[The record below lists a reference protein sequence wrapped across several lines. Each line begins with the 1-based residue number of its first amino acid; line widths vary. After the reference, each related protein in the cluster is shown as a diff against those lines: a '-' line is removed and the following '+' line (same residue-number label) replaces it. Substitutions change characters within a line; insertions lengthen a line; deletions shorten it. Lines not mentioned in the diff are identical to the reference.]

1 MKLNTVVCEKKKN
14 YPKKCKTL
22 FIQNFKKKNS
32 LLHFTYKNIELKA
45 KICVI
50 IFIKLN
56 SVAPI
61 HKTKIVPLQG
71 IELICTKMDLSGDY
85 NEGGWGLMMGWG
97 VGAIHRPVYCQNYS
111 WLFRTLGR
119 HTEGS

>member
-1 MKLNTVVCEKKKN
+1 M
-14 YPKKCKTL
+14 
-22 FIQNFKKKNS
+22 
-32 LLHFTYKNIELKA
+32 KA

-85 NEGGWGLMMGWG
+85 NEGGWGWNDG
-97 VGAIHRPVYCQNYS
+97 VGGSGLFTGQFTVKTTHGYS
-111 WLFRTLGR
+111 ERLDGTQRVVEVHGEYILC
-119 HTEGS
+119 HASKLHYDVLH

>member
-1 MKLNTVVCEKKKN
+1 M
-14 YPKKCKTL
+14 
-22 FIQNFKKKNS
+22 
-32 LLHFTYKNIELKA
+32 KA

-85 NEGGWGLMMGWG
+85 NEGGWGWNDG
-97 VGAIHRPVYCQNYS
+97 VGGRGYSQASLLSKLLMAIPNAWTAHR
-111 WLFRTLGR
+111 G
-119 HTEGS
+119 

>member
-1 MKLNTVVCEKKKN
+1 MCH
-14 YPKKCKTL
+14 Y
-22 FIQNFKKKNS
+22 
-32 LLHFTYKNIELKA
+32 
-45 KICVI
+45 